1 MIRRGARGAARFA
14 GPALVM
20 RHIRWSIDRNA
31 GTASATW
38 FGLARREASHDPARG
53 CVLGPVAAPSER
65 LETTVV
71 KPRFDLTLAPNEA
84 VQSVVAT
91 ALAESDAERLKRT
104 RAVVVMHRGRIVAEA
119 YAPGI
124 AAKTPLPGWSMA
136 KSAVN
141 ALVGVLVARGELS
154 RSTPLVALAAD
165 DLASWRAA
173 GDPRSTLTVEH
184 ALTMTTGL
192 AFNETYVNP
201 LDVMRMLLIEGASA
215 ARHPGTCAI
224 SGRVLRGRPR
234 RTTRDDHPVAR
245 TRRRAARA
253 HA

>member
-1 MIRRGARGAARFA
+1 M
-14 GPALVM
+14 
-20 RHIRWSIDRNA
+20 
-31 GTASATW
+31 
-38 FGLARREASHDPARG
+38 
-53 CVLGPVAAPSER
+53 GPVAAPSER

-91 ALAESDAERLKRT
+91 ALAESDLERLKRT

-201 LDVMRMLLIEGASA
+201 FGDVMRMLFIEGATAPYA
-215 ARHPGTCAI
+215 AAKLLGHPPGEHWSYASGTTNILMQTLLA
-224 SGRVLRGRPR
+224 GRVPG
-234 RTTRDDHPVAR
+234 
-245 TRRRAARA
+245 
-253 HA
+253 